1 MTIAAAHLGAFSTV
15 TASDGRRYSTFE
27 GSVAFLSHRSW
38 HTRRPI

>member
-1 MTIAAAHLGAFSTV
+1 MTIAAAHLGAFSTGN
-15 TASDGRRYSTFE
+15 ASDRPYSTFE